1 MFEGGFILF
10 SGNKRLNSRLEN
22 DRGELCD
29 YVLLFK
35 IKLCAANLVN
45 THDYIETCFI
55 LIAIS
60 SDLASGRRNLL
71 YKSKV
76 HEQLSFLTNQ
86 TPQIAKLRQPICK
99 LDKYS
104 F

>member
-10 SGNKRLNSRLEN
+10 SGNKRLNSRLKN
-22 DRGELCD
+22 DRGELCA

-35 IKLCAANLVN
+35 IKLCAANLVS
-45 THDYIETCFI
+45 THNYAKTCFI

-60 SDLASGRRNLL
+60 SDLASGRRSVL

-76 HEQLSFLTNQ
+76 HGQPSFVTNQ
-86 TPQIAKLRQPICK
+86 ASQIAKFRQPFCK
-99 LDKYS
+99 LDKNS
-104 F
+104 W